1 MPFVKSGGI
10 DLYYEAHGP
19 KPGAAP
25 AIVFA
30 HGAGGNHLSWWQQV
44 PHFRRTHTCVVFDH
58 RGYGQSIEPADGP
71 GGSAF
76 AGDLEALLD
85 HLGIE
90 RATLAAQSMGGWTC
104 LAFALRHPKRVERLV
119 MSDTVGGLTSPEI
132 DAISATVPGAI
143 RALAEKNMNP
153 ACGERMYREHP
164 ERAFLYEEIS
174 AINPPRDLAS
184 LARLLRD
191 AGSPPLA
198 RAAELTMPVLFVAG
212 GEDVLIPPGELEIA
226 AAATPGAR
234 FELVPEA
241 GHSVYFERPER
252 WNALVEAFLAA

>member
-1 MPFVKSGGI
+1 MPFVNSGGI
-10 DLYYEAHGP
+10 DLYYETHGP

-44 PHFRRTHTCVVFDH
+44 PHFRRAHTCVVFDH
-58 RGYGQSIEPADGP
+58 RGYGQSIEQPDGP
-71 GGSAF
+71 GGAAF

-104 LAFALRHPKRVERLV
+104 LAFALCHPNRVERLV
-119 MSDTVGGLTSPEI
+119 MSDTIGGLTSPEI
-132 DAISATVPGAI
+132 DAISATVPAAI
-143 RALAEKNMNP
+143 RALAEKNVNP
-153 ACGERMYREHP
+153 ACGERMYREQP

-198 RAAELTMPVLFVAG
+198 RAAELAMPVLFIAG
-212 GEDVLIPPGELEIA
+212 AEDVLIPPGELEIA
-226 AAATPGAR
+226 ATATPGAR
-234 FELVPEA
+234 FALVPEA

-252 WNALVEAFLAA
+252 WNTLVEAFLAA